1 VENLVPGYRPEVKPM
16 KLLAVLAAALA
27 AACATS
33 RSATGGAGPGA
44 ARLSV
49 PVEYHELENGLR
61 VVLSPDRSVPK
72 VAVGVYYGIGFRVE
86 PKDRT
91 GFAHLFE
98 HMMFQGSAN
107 LGKMEFIKLVQAN
120 GGTLNGS
127 TRFDFTN
134 YYQVV
139 PSNVLET
146 ILWAE
151 ADRMRGLAVTQENL
165 VNQQGVVTN
174 EVKVNVLN
182 RPYGGFP
189 WLDLPQ
195 VANENWYNAHN
206 FYGELG
212 DLQAATLEDVQKFF
226 DTYYAPNNAVVALSG
241 DFEPREALAWVRE
254 HFGDIEPAAQPP
266 RPDLAEPRQEKEKRA
281 EKVDPLAERPALALA
296 WHVPPRN
303 TPEHAAFVLL
313 DQMIVQG
320 RDSALYQK
328 LVQEK
333 GLTGDVSGGVN
344 LLGNAW
350 NYEGP
355 MLHMAYLFHDE
366 EKSADE
372 ILRAVDE
379 ALEPFLEKPVDEA
392 TLARAKVKARS
403 ALYAEMESVS
413 GLGLADLLAAL
424 ALFDRDPARV
434 NRIEAD
440 LEKVTSDLVHRTAR
454 EWLRATNRTVFL
466 VKTKGQG

>member
-1 VENLVPGYRPEVKPM
+1 MKPV
-16 KLLAVLAAALA
+16 LPAVLALAAALGCA
-27 AACATS
+27 APRGAAS
-33 RSATGGAGPGA
+33 GGERPRG

-49 PVEYHELENGLR
+49 PVEYHRLDNGLR
-61 VVLSPDRSVPK
+61 VVLSPERSVPK

-98 HMMFQGSAN
+98 HMMFQGSRN
-107 LGKMEFIKLVQAN
+107 LGKMEFIKLVQSN

-134 YYQVV
+134 YYEVV

-146 ILWAE
+146 VLWAE
-151 ADRMRGLAVTQENL
+151 ADRMRGLAVTKENL
-165 VNQQGVVTN
+165 TNQQGVVTN

-195 VANENWYNAHN
+195 AANENWYNAHN
-206 FYGELG
+206 FYG
-212 DLQAATLEDVQKFF
+212 DLRDLEAATLEDVQRFF
-226 DTYYAPNNAVVALSG
+226 ETYYAPNNAVVALVG
-241 DFEPREALAWVRE
+241 DFEPKEALAWVKE
-254 HFGDIEPAAQPP
+254 HFGGIRPAQQPAP
-266 RPDLAEPRQEKEKRA
+266 PDLAEPRQEQEKRA
-281 EKVDPLAERPALALA
+281 EKVDPLAERPALAIA
-296 WHVPPRN
+296 WHAPPRN

-313 DQMIVQG
+313 DQMILQG

-333 GLTGDVSGGVN
+333 GLTGEVSGGLN
-344 LLGNAW
+344 LLGNPW

-355 MLHMAYLFHDE
+355 MLHIAYLFHD
-366 EKSADE
+366 KDRSADE
-372 ILRAVDE
+372 LVRAADE
-379 ALEPFLEKPVDEA
+379 ALAPFLERPVDAE

-403 ALYAEMESVS
+403 ALYAEMESFS
-413 GLGLADLLAAL
+413 GFGLADLLAAL
-424 ALFDRDPARV
+424 ALFDDDPSRV
-434 NRIEAD
+434 NRIED
-440 LEKVTSDLVHRTAR
+440 ELERVTPELVHATAR
-454 EWLRATNRTVFL
+454 EFLRRTNRTVFL
-466 VKTKGQG
+466 VKTKDQGALP

>member
-1 VENLVPGYRPEVKPM
+1 MKPVLLV
-16 KLLAVLAAALA
+16 LALAAALG
-27 AACATS
+27 CASS
-33 RSATGGAGPGA
+33 RGA
-44 ARLSV
+44 ARAPAAHPPGARLAV
-49 PVEYHELENGLR
+49 PVEYHKLDNGLR

-98 HMMFQGSAN
+98 HMMFQGSRN
-107 LGKMEFIKLVQAN
+107 LGKMQFIKLVQSN
-120 GGTLNGS
+120 GGTVNGS

-134 YYQVV
+134 YYEVV

-165 VNQQGVVTN
+165 DNQKGVVSN

-206 FYGELG
+206 FYG
-212 DLQAATLEDVQKFF
+212 DLADIQAATLPDVQKFF
-226 DTYYAPNNAVVALSG
+226 ETYYAPNDAVVALAG
-241 DFEPREALAWVRE
+241 DFDPKEALGWVKRY
-254 HFGDIEPAAQPP
+254 FGDIRPSAQPA
-266 RPDLAEPRQEKEKRA
+266 RPDLTEPRQEREKRV
-281 EKVDPLAERPALALA
+281 EKLDSLAERPALALA
-296 WHVPPRN
+296 WHAPPRG

-313 DQMIVQG
+313 DQMILQG

-333 GLTGDVSGGVN
+333 GLTGDVSGGLN
-344 LLGNAW
+344 LLGNPW
-350 NYEGP
+350 NYQGP
-355 MLHMAYLFHDE
+355 MLEIAYLFHDADKGAE
-366 EKSADE
+366 EL
-372 ILRAVDE
+372 LRAVDE
-379 ALEPFLEKPVDEA
+379 ALAPYVEKPVDAE

-403 ALYAEMESVS
+403 ALYAEMEQFAGF
-413 GLGLADLLAAL
+413 GLVDLLAAQ
-424 ALFDRDPARV
+424 ALFDDDPARV
-434 NRIEAD
+434 NRIEGE
-440 LEKVTSDLVHRTAR
+440 LEAVTPALVLETAR
-454 EWLRATNRTVFL
+454 EWLRPTNRTVFL
-466 VKTKGQG
+466 VKTKDQGRAP

>member
-1 VENLVPGYRPEVKPM
+1 MKPLV
-16 KLLAVLAAALA
+16 LLAAALA
-27 AACATS
+27 AACASS
-33 RSATGGAGPGA
+33 RSAAPGRAGP
-44 ARLSV
+44 ARVSV
-49 PVEYHELENGLR
+49 PVEYHKLENGLR
-61 VVLSPDRSVPK
+61 VALSPDRSVPK

-151 ADRMRGLAVTQENL
+151 ADRMRGLAVTQDNL

-212 DLQAATLEDVQKFF
+212 DLQAATLADVQNFF
-226 DTYYAPNNAVVALSG
+226 DTYYAPNNAVVALTG
-241 DFEPREALAWVRE
+241 DFDPKEALGWVKE
-254 HFGDIEPAAQPP
+254 HFGDIAPAEQPP
-266 RPDLAEPRQEKEKRA
+266 RPDLSEPRQEKEKRA

-313 DQMIVQG
+313 DQMVLQG

-344 LLGNAW
+344 MLGNAW
-350 NYEGP
+350 NYQGP
-355 MLHMAYLFHDE
+355 MLHIAYLFHDE
-366 EKSADE
+366 EKSVDE
-372 ILRAVDE
+372 IVRAVDE
-379 ALEPFLEKPVDEA
+379 ALRPFLERPVDAE

-403 ALYAEMESVS
+403 ALYAEMEDFS
-413 GLGLADLLAAL
+413 GVGLVDLLASL
-424 ALFDRDPARV
+424 ALFDDDPARV
-434 NRIEAD
+434 NRIED
-440 LEKVTSDLVHRTAR
+440 ELDRVTADLVHKTAQ
-454 EWLRATNRTVFL
+454 EWLRTTNRTVFV

>member
-1 VENLVPGYRPEVKPM
+1 MKPVLLV
-16 KLLAVLAAALA
+16 LALAAALG
-27 AACATS
+27 CASS
-33 RSATGGAGPGA
+33 RGTARPHA
-44 ARLSV
+44 ARLAV
-49 PVEYHELENGLR
+49 PIEYHKLDNGLR

-86 PKDRT
+86 PRDRT

-98 HMMFQGSAN
+98 HMMFQGSRN
-107 LGKMEFIKLVQAN
+107 LGKMEFIKLVQSN

-134 YYQVV
+134 YYEVV

-146 ILWAE
+146 VLWAE

-165 VNQQGVVTN
+165 DNQKGVVSN

-195 VANENWYNAHN
+195 VANDNWYNAHN
-206 FYGELG
+206 FYG
-212 DLQAATLEDVQKFF
+212 DLADIQAATLPDVQKFF
-226 DTYYAPNNAVVALSG
+226 ETYYAPNDAVVALAG
-241 DFEPREALAWVRE
+241 DFDPKEALGWVKR
-254 HFGDIEPAAQPP
+254 HFADIRPVPQPP
-266 RPDLAEPRQEKEKRA
+266 RPDLSEPRQERERRA
-281 EKVDPLAERPALALA
+281 EKLDPLAERPALAVA
-296 WHVPPRN
+296 WHAPPRS

-313 DQMIVQG
+313 DQMILQG

-344 LLGNAW
+344 LLGNSW
-350 NYEGP
+350 NYDGP
-355 MLHMAYLFHDE
+355 MLEIAYLFHDTDR
-366 EKSADE
+366 SADE
-372 ILRAVDE
+372 LLRAVDE
-379 ALEPFLEKPVDEA
+379 ALAPYLEKPVDPE

-403 ALYAEMESVS
+403 TLYSEMEQFAGF
-413 GLGLADLLAAL
+413 GLVDLLAAQ
-424 ALFDRDPARV
+424 ALFHDDPARV
-434 NRIEAD
+434 NRIEED
-440 LEKVTSDLVHRTAR
+440 LEAVTPALVLQTAR
-454 EWLRATNRTVFL
+454 EWLRPTNRTVFL
-466 VKTKGQG
+466 VKPKEQKDPKEQRRAP